1 MSLGFFDAE
10 RKEFQIHSVTGPDE
24 YNTVVNNNLYTNVM
38 AQYNLDAAADAL
50 DGTTTTDRPAR
61 PAPRSLIGGALDTD
75 RGAGITI
82 GQPRRRR
89 RD

>member
-1 MSLGFFDAE
+1 MTRDTLAAALADLQHQAHTADGLD
-10 RKEFQIHSVTGPDE
+10 PD
-24 YNTVVNNNLYTNVM
+24 TRAAVLSH
-38 AQYNLDAAADAL
+38 LDAAADAL
-50 DGTTTTDRPAR
+50 DGTTDRPAR
-61 PAPRSLIGGALDTD
+61 PAPRSLIGVALDTD

>member
-1 MSLGFFDAE
+1 MTRDELADALADLQA
-10 RKEFQIHSVTGPDE
+10 RAHHADGLDPD
-24 YNTVVNNNLYTNVM
+24 TRAAVL
-38 AQYNLDAAADAL
+38 AHLDAAADAL
-50 DGTTTTDRPAR
+50 DGTADRPAR

>member
-1 MSLGFFDAE
+1 MTRDELADALADLTA
-10 RKEFQIHSVTGPDE
+10 RAHHADGLDPD
-24 YNTVVNNNLYTNVM
+24 TRAAVL
-38 AQYNLDAAADAL
+38 AHLDAAADTL
-50 DGTTTTDRPAR
+50 DGTTPTTDRPAR

-82 GQPRRRR
+82 GQPRRRPNR

>member
-1 MSLGFFDAE
+1 MTRDELADALADLTA
-10 RKEFQIHSVTGPDE
+10 RAHHADGLDPD
-24 YNTVVNNNLYTNVM
+24 TRAAVL
-38 AQYNLDAAADAL
+38 AHLDAAADAL

-61 PAPRSLIGGALDTD
+61 PAPRSLIGGALDPD
-75 RGAGITI
+75 PGAGITI

>member
-1 MSLGFFDAE
+1 MTRDELADALADLQA
-10 RKEFQIHSVTGPDE
+10 RAHHADGLDPD
-24 YNTVVNNNLYTNVM
+24 TRAAVL
-38 AQYNLDAAADAL
+38 AHLDAAADAL
-50 DGTTTTDRPAR
+50 DGTADRPAR

-82 GQPRRRR
+82 GRPRRRPNR

>member
-1 MSLGFFDAE
+1 MTRDELADALADLQA
-10 RKEFQIHSVTGPDE
+10 RAHHADGLDPD
-24 YNTVVNNNLYTNVM
+24 TRAAVLSH
-38 AQYNLDAAADAL
+38 LDAAADAL
-50 DGTTTTDRPAR
+50 DGTADRPAR

>member
-1 MSLGFFDAE
+1 MNRDELADALADLQA
-10 RKEFQIHSVTGPDE
+10 RAHHADGLDPD
-24 YNTVVNNNLYTNVM
+24 TRAAVL
-38 AQYNLDAAADAL
+38 AHLDAAADAL

>member
-1 MSLGFFDAE
+1 MTRDELADALADLQA
-10 RKEFQIHSVTGPDE
+10 RAHHADGLDPD
-24 YNTVVNNNLYTNVM
+24 TRAAVL
-38 AQYNLDAAADAL
+38 AHLDAAADAL
-50 DGTTTTDRPAR
+50 DGTADRPAR

-82 GQPRRRR
+82 GQPRRRPNR

>member
-1 MSLGFFDAE
+1 MNRDELADALADLQA
-10 RKEFQIHSVTGPDE
+10 RAHHADGLDPD
-24 YNTVVNNNLYTNVM
+24 TRAAVL
-38 AQYNLDAAADAL
+38 AHLDAAADTL
-50 DGTTTTDRPAR
+50 DGTADRPAR

>member
-1 MSLGFFDAE
+1 MTRDELAAALADLQARAHHADGLD
-10 RKEFQIHSVTGPDE
+10 PD
-24 YNTVVNNNLYTNVM
+24 TRAAVL
-38 AQYNLDAAADAL
+38 AHLDAAADAL

>member
-1 MSLGFFDAE
+1 MTRDELADALADLQA
-10 RKEFQIHSVTGPDE
+10 RAHHADGLDPD
-24 YNTVVNNNLYTNVM
+24 TRAAVL
-38 AQYNLDAAADAL
+38 AHLDAAADAL